1 MGHTFYGGQVPRLIR
16 ALETIAEGMG
26 LKTNLAERLEVT
38 ELALSLPSG
47 LVTCNDG
54 YSVVIGS
61 CTEAGNRSLSFANS
75 RDSLLEAYSDGAH
88 DGVVVSYTEVPPL
101 VIAQVIINHGGKKV
115 NG

>member
-1 MGHTFYGGQVPRLIR
+1 
-16 ALETIAEGMG
+16 MG

-54 YSVVIGS
+54 YSVVVGS
-61 CTEAGNRSLSFANS
+61 CTEAGNRNLSFANS
-75 RDSLLEAYSDGAH
+75 RDSSLEAYSDGAH
-88 DGVVVSYTEVPPL
+88 DEVVVSYTEVPPL
-101 VIAQVIINHGGKKV
+101 VIAQVIINHGGIK